1 MTAELTSDALRKAC
15 RNQNY
20 PKNVLFHSDQGSQYT
35 ADEFVRTASHLDVC
49 LSYSLKAYPFDN
61 APMEAFNAILKKEE
75 VFITPYADFDSASL
89 YLFDFIEGFYN
100 RNRIHCSISFFT
112 PVEFENLFVNFF
124 DFLFFLSF
132 LLT

>member
-89 YLFDFIEGFYN
+89 WLRVEIPHPRFVSRLS
-100 RNRIHCSISFFT
+100 RNADIMSAVSISKVT
-112 PVEFENLFVNFF
+112 
-124 DFLFFLSF
+124 SF
-132 LLT
+132 R